1 MVRTRSRVQIS
12 SGACQ
17 EISLDA
23 FKIKVLEETHSK
35 SYYKSLDKL
44 AVFFSKNIYN
54 NPQELLEEYK
64 KNIDLINSRW
74 SHLKL
79 IKRLFNYLKEQ
90 NVSEDVLIPYRKL
103 LKKSKKDK
111 IDNFVP
117 TDEEVLDT
125 LIKLRPKLRPLY
137 LMYLYSGIRVL
148 EGQYLLEN
156 IDKLKIQCVNSYQ
169 KVYLDY
175 NRHTKCAYFCYTP
188 SIIYN
193 QIKTLKTPEFREIL
207 RVIKKNKLVSIK
219 YCRKW
224 FFTKCIELGIP
235 ESIADFYEGR
245 VANSVGS
252 NHYLSRQSLAD
263 SNYNKIL
270 DHFYNFYNKLKEVEN
285 NVK

>member
-1 MVRTRSRVQIS
+1 
-12 SGACQ
+12 
-17 EISLDA
+17 
-23 FKIKVLEETHSK
+23 
-35 SYYKSLDKL
+35 
-44 AVFFSKNIYN
+44 
-54 NPQELLEEYK
+54 LLEEYK

-156 IDKLKIQCVNSYQ
+156 IDKLKTQCVNNYQ

-175 NRHTKCAYFCYTP
+175 NRHTKNSYFCYLP
-188 SIIYN
+188 RGIY
-193 QIKTLKTPEFREIL
+193 IKLKVFFDKITIVALEQEIK
-207 RVIKKNKLVSIK
+207 RKKLIPIK

-224 FFTKCIELGIP
+224 FFTKCVELGIP
-235 ESIADFYEGR
+235 ETIADFYEGR

-252 NHYLSRQSLAD
+252 NHYLSRQMLGDKYYSKA
-263 SNYNKIL
+263 N
-270 DHFYNFYNKLKEVEN
+270 NFFVKFFDLKKGCIYDIV
-285 NVK
+285 